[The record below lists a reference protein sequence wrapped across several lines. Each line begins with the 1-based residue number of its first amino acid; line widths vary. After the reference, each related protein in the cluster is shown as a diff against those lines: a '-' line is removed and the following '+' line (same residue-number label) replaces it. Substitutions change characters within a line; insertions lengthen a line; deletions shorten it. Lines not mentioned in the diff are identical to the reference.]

1 MNHKALPESIDL
13 ADCLLTSE
21 QKEIIERATKEIEDK
36 PDAYELDFFWKFD
49 SSIGGIG
56 GYCMPLNPTI
66 NPFPGGIGRTL
77 FRPLQYAAADIGW
90 NKDLWNNYRSARSAV
105 SDSGQHLEAVTDY
118 LILRTRS
125 ILSPVPT
132 RKLALGQ
139 NIDYLAKN
147 GTLPS
152 DRVEQ
157 LEHFTRIYNKSKH
170 DVNQSEER
178 GRHFYPADAVVAY
191 IFARI
196 LGVELLKP
204 YYPDLLKTLEP
215 YLGRL
220 HSPNWNIQT
229 NSDEH

>member
-105 SDSGQHLEAVTDY
+105 NDSGQHLEAVAEY
-118 LILRTRS
+118 LVVRTTS
-125 ILSPVPT
+125 ILDRARIKKSM
-132 RKLALGQ
+132 LGPS
-139 NIDYLAKN
+139 IHHLVKN
-147 GTLPS
+147 GTLSS

-157 LEHFTRIYNKSKH
+157 LEHFTRLYNMSKH
-170 DVNQSEER
+170 DVNQDEER
-178 GRHFYPADAVVAY
+178 GRHFYPSDALVTYVS
-191 IFARI
+191 ARV

-220 HSPNWNIQT
+220 HGPNWNT
-229 NSDEH
+229 LSNSNDR